1 MKTNNDY
8 IYIYN
13 YHQANF
19 YIKNDVKLVSVGLN
33 KTTNKIYFVFDKEES
48 LECYIKW
55 INREKN
61 KVLNS

>member
-1 MKTNNDY
+1 MKNNNDY

-19 YIKNDVKLVSVGLN
+19 YIKNGIKLIDINLN
-33 KTTNKIYFVFDKEES
+33 KTTNKIYFVFSKKES

-61 KVLNS
+61 NLYEI

>member
-19 YIKNDVKLVSVGLN
+19 YIKNNVKCYEIGRN
-33 KTTNKIYFVFDKEES
+33 KSYFYFVFLKEDTRKMHDKWKE
-48 LECYIKW
+48 Y
-55 INREKN
+55 EK
-61 KVLNS
+61 LLPL